1 MGAINE
7 VFSQNKLSFS
17 KIEEILKILI
27 KENDNKSHNMNTL
40 QEIGLIKEYSY
51 ITKEESFEYINFSK
65 TTKTIKHYINSSQL
79 KENFI
84 EWTKFLFDITS
95 NDLESAQKF
104 NEKIEFLRKN
114 KFNKSFF
121 QNNLKKYLFKNK
133 SFNKLITSGIPR
145 NFRELLWCLIIEEKF
160 AHKKYFDFE
169 KEQKEYNSYLKNVE
183 KNLQIERDLSRTF
196 INEEDKTS
204 TNLLKLKNV
213 LNCINKYNNGYCQGM
228 NFIVGFLLKITNFNE
243 IETFYIFRNILPEIK
258 GYFEDDFPLLK
269 KNLSIF
275 DEYFKKLYPKLY
287 NHFKKNDVYNELW
300 VAKWFQTIFTLS
312 LPFEELSYLWDI
324 LIIKGFDYMIYISLS
339 LVKSIEK
346 ELLELKDSS
355 DILEYLT
362 KALNPKEIIAKHKK
376 QFETEGNKNY
386 IITLKEIF
394 SKANKIEKLIQ
405 ENNNAFAEKIRSDNN
420 LINYSNILKKE
431 EKIQSDIDSIHTRE
445 SDNSINIKHS
455 FSSKS
460 STYPSSSLNSSISS
474 NLLNTQTNVNKLKNN
489 LCNDFGLNNNN
500 KIVKKST
507 FFSAKNLNHLEG
519 INTNE
524 NLNKLNPRGSINLNI
539 NYNVLNNLR
548 TVYNINY
555 PIQNGQFIYYNN
567 NTMNYSPYLINN
579 RPQVSNFLIYYA

>member
-51 ITKEESFEYINFSK
+51 ITKEESFEYINFFFFS
-65 TTKTIKHYINSSQL
+65 KTIKHYINSSQL

-104 NEKIEFLRKN
+104 NEKIEFLRKK

-213 LNCINKYNNGYCQGM
+213 LNCINKYNNA
-228 NFIVGFLLKITNFNE
+228 I
-243 IETFYIFRNILPEIK
+243 
-258 GYFEDDFPLLK
+258 
-269 KNLSIF
+269 
-275 DEYFKKLYPKLY
+275 
-287 NHFKKNDVYNELW
+287 
-300 VAKWFQTIFTLS
+300 
-312 LPFEELSYLWDI
+312 
-324 LIIKGFDYMIYISLS
+324 
-339 LVKSIEK
+339 
-346 ELLELKDSS
+346 
-355 DILEYLT
+355 
-362 KALNPKEIIAKHKK
+362 
-376 QFETEGNKNY
+376 
-386 IITLKEIF
+386 
-394 SKANKIEKLIQ
+394 
-405 ENNNAFAEKIRSDNN
+405 
-420 LINYSNILKKE
+420 
-431 EKIQSDIDSIHTRE
+431 
-445 SDNSINIKHS
+445 
-455 FSSKS
+455 
-460 STYPSSSLNSSISS
+460 
-474 NLLNTQTNVNKLKNN
+474 
-489 LCNDFGLNNNN
+489 
-500 KIVKKST
+500 
-507 FFSAKNLNHLEG
+507 
-519 INTNE
+519 
-524 NLNKLNPRGSINLNI
+524 
-539 NYNVLNNLR
+539 
-548 TVYNINY
+548 
-555 PIQNGQFIYYNN
+555 
-567 NTMNYSPYLINN
+567 
-579 RPQVSNFLIYYA
+579 